1 MNVVAMAVAM
11 AVVIKL
17 LIVKVRTI
25 QDMKVG

>member
-25 QDMKVG
+25 QDMKVA